1 MQAGAYHAP
10 EREGRMVIRHI
21 GGVISVAFFFVSGAA
36 VAADFPA
43 QSQTSYLQCRD
54 YVVAEQRIC
63 YRICDSNYPSGKR
76 LWKRCHRS
84 CNFDYGK
91 DAMWC
96 H

>member
-1 MQAGAYHAP
+1 
-10 EREGRMVIRHI
+10 MVIKRM
-21 GGVISVAFFFVSGAA
+21 SVFVSAAFLAVTGAA
-36 VAADFPA
+36 AAADFPA

-54 YVVAEQRIC
+54 HVATEQRIC
-63 YRICDSNYPSGKR
+63 YRICEANYPSGKR

-84 CNFDYGK
+84 CKYDYRK